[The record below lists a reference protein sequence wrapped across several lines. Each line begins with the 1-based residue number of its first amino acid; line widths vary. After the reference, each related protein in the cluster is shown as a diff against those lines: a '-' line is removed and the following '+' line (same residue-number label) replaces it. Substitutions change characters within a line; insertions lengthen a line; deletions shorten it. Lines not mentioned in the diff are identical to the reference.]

1 MGRENKNEAV
11 AALHRER
18 ILNAAESLFSEKGFE
33 RTTIEDISKASGYS
47 RRTIYAY
54 YESKDDILYRIIA
67 KGLVSLRDGIKA
79 AVMSDEGFVS
89 CYKRI
94 CAEMVRYHKEC
105 PHSFENVNRAK
116 NTDIAAKELYPAVKE
131 ILALGTEING
141 LLADFIKMGRERGEV
156 RSGVVP
162 EMTVYVLWSGISS
175 LISLAETKGEFI
187 AKQLGISVNK
197 FLEYGFEQLIDS
209 ILEER
214 I

>member
-18 ILNAAESLFSEKGFE
+18 ILNAAEVLFSEKGFE
-33 RTTIEDISKASGYS
+33 GTTIEDISKASGYS
-47 RRTIYAY
+47 RRTVYAY
-54 YESKDDILYRIIA
+54 YESKDDILHRIIE
-67 KGLVSLRDGIKA
+67 KGLVSLRDGIKS

-94 CAEMVRYHKEC
+94 CTEMVRYHKDC
-105 PHSFENVNRAK
+105 PRSFDNVNGAK
-116 NTDIAAKELYPAVKE
+116 SRDIGAELSPAVKE
-131 ILALGTEING
+131 IVALGTEING
-141 LLADFIKMGRERGEV
+141 LLADFIEKGIERGEV

-162 EMTVYVLWSGISS
+162 MMTVYVLWSGISS

-197 FLEYGFEQLIDS
+197 FLEYGFEQLLDS

>member
-18 ILNAAESLFSEKGFE
+18 ILNAAEVLFSEKGFE
-33 RTTIEDISKASGYS
+33 GTTIEDISKASGYS
-47 RRTIYAY
+47 RRTVYAY
-54 YESKDDILYRIIA
+54 YESKDDILHRIIE
-67 KGLVSLRDGIKA
+67 KGLVSLRNGIKA
-79 AVMSDEGFVS
+79 AVVSDEGFVS

-94 CAEMVRYHKEC
+94 CAEMVRYHKDC
-105 PHSFENVNRAK
+105 PHSFENVNGARSG
-116 NTDIAAKELYPAVKE
+116 DIGAEISPAVKE

-141 LLADFIKMGRERGEV
+141 LLADFIEMGIERGEV
-156 RSGVVP
+156 RCGVVP
-162 EMTVYVLWSGISS
+162 MMTVYVLWSGISS

-187 AKQLGISVNK
+187 AKQLGISVNE